1 MKPGRANW
9 MMGEI
14 FARWPAHFCRV
25 AGAAAGNCAGE
36 AEKSAGFQAFCGGPG
51 FFPLW
56 HDRC

>member
-1 MKPGRANW
+1 MSCKPTNQI
-9 MMGEI
+9 MGEI

-25 AGAAAGNCAGE
+25 AGTVAGNCSRVV
-36 AEKSAGFQAFCGGPG
+36 EKYAGFAGFYSGDG